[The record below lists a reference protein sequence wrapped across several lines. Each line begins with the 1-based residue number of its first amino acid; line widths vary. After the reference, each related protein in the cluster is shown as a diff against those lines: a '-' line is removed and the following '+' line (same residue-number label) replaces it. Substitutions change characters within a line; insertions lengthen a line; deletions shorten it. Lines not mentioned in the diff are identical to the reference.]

1 MVRVGKLLEEERIRR
16 DISLEEVGKATKI
29 RVSYLMA
36 LEQGE
41 YHKLP
46 SSAYINGF
54 IKNYVDYLGLPQKEY
69 LALFRREFNEK
80 EHLRVLPQSLTP
92 KEELPFHRFKFN
104 NTVFGGAVLFVLLL
118 TYLLFQYR
126 YAVINPPLS
135 ILSPKEG
142 EVLSRSITLMGQTDP
157 DATVIVNEIPVAVD
171 SNGKFTKQVS
181 LFPGKTT
188 IRIKAQNRIGKETE
202 IERHVEVK
210 EK

>member
-16 DISLEEVGKATKI
+16 NISLEEIAKATKI
-29 RVSYLMA
+29 HVSYLVA
-36 LEQGE
+36 LEQGD

-80 EHLRVLPQSLTP
+80 EYMRVLPQSLIP
-92 KEELPFHRFKFN
+92 KEEMPMHRLRLN
-104 NTVFGGAVLFVLLL
+104 NALIGGVLVIILLV

-126 YAVINPPLS
+126 YAVINPPLA
-135 ILSPKEG
+135 ITSPKEG
-142 EVLSRSITLMGQTDP
+142 EVISRSVTLTGQTDP
-157 DATVIVNEIPVAVD
+157 DATVIVNDISVAVD
-171 SNGKFTKQVS
+171 RNGAFIKQMS

-188 IRIKAQNRIGKETE
+188 VRVKAKNRIGKETE

-210 EK
+210 EN